1 MPTLDRELLPLLQ
14 EALAV
19 LDEGFDGLP
28 AYRPAVDAHALHE
41 ALTAAAL
48 RLRDTAPYHH
58 PLYLGHMQKA
68 PHPVAR
74 LAYAMSLWLNPN
86 NHTLE
91 GGQASANMERE
102 AVAAIASMVG
112 WADFLGH
119 LCGGGTLANFEALWI
134 ARELHPGRA
143 IAASAQAH
151 FTHKRLCAV
160 LGVPFHTI
168 PCDAQGRMDVEAL
181 DRALEDGRIG
191 TVVATLGTTAS
202 GAVDPLDAISALR
215 ARHGFRLHVDASYG
229 GYFVLADNL
238 GVAAREAF
246 DALSMADSISVDP
259 HKHGLQPY
267 GCGCIL
273 FRDPDV
279 RRFYRHD
286 SPYSYLDGDG
296 PHLGEI
302 SLECSRPGAA
312 AVALWATQRMLPLVA
327 GGSFAAGLEAGREA
341 ALALHAALA
350 QDPRLAVLPAP
361 QLDVVNWVVRAG
373 SASESSRLARELHK
387 HAKRAGLHLAL
398 VNLSRSVLEPLSA
411 AREWDA
417 GEVTGIRACVMKPE
431 HGQWMQEI
439 LKRLDQASTA
449 TLGDAAG
456 APRPHSV
463 SRHHKASVAS

>member
-1 MPTLDRELLPLLQ
+1 MSTLDPELLPLLQ

-19 LDEGFDGLP
+19 LDEGFDDLP
-28 AYRPAVDAHALHE
+28 DYRPAVDTKALHE

-68 PHPVAR
+68 PHPAAR

-86 NHTLE
+86 NHTLD
-91 GGQASANMERE
+91 GGHASSNMERE
-102 AVAAIASMVG
+102 AVAEIARMFG
-112 WADFLGH
+112 WTEFQGH

-134 ARELHPGRA
+134 ARELRPGLG

-160 LGVPFHTI
+160 LGVPFHAI
-168 PCDAQGRMDVEAL
+168 PCDDQGRMDIEAL
-181 DRALEDGRIG
+181 DRALQDGSIG

-202 GAVDPLDAISALR
+202 GAVDPLDAIAALR

-238 GVAAREAF
+238 GAAARNAF
-246 DALSMADSISVDP
+246 KAISQADSISVDP

-273 FRDPDV
+273 FRDPGV

-286 SPYSYLDGDG
+286 SPYSYLDGEG

-341 ALALHAALA
+341 ALALYAALA
-350 QDPRLAVLPAP
+350 RNPRLAVLPAP
-361 QLDVVNWVVRAG
+361 QLDVVNWAVRAG
-373 SASESSRLARELHK
+373 SASESSRLARELHQ
-387 HAKRAGLHLAL
+387 HARRAGLHLAL
-398 VNLSRSVLEPLSA
+398 VNLPRSMLEPLSA

-417 GEVTGIRACVMKPE
+417 GEVTCIRACVMKPE
-431 HGQWMQEI
+431 HGQWMREI
-439 LKRLDQASTA
+439 LARLDQASTA
-449 TLGDAAG
+449 ALGNTAM
-456 APRPHSV
+456 APALAV
-463 SRHHKASVAS
+463 